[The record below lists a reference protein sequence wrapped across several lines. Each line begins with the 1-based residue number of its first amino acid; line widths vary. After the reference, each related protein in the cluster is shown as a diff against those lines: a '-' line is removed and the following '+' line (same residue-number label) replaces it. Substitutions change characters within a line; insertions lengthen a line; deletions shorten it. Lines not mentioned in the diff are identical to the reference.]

1 MYVTSRYV
9 CGRVA
14 VPNPPR
20 VLASGKL
27 SHAKNQDMSAK
38 SYTLGC
44 IDNDE
49 EPKADVVE
57 HYEQRDK
64 TAWSHVL
71 EFPIDI
77 GMMESAVKELQE
89 VAIRMRREDSAPPR
103 NMNNCRMCQFKELCH
118 SDPSGDIENWWGLGP
133 RDTNYSGAA
142 NKFRFDDA
150 YRRTIKRKTGK
161 LISPS
166 EARTYMA
173 CPRKWWIEYKH
184 GLAIQREPWNSVK
197 ARTLGSMTHAGC
209 EAIGRAVQVEKG
221 YGMKY
226 DLRRLH
232 MVQYE
237 LEQKALTGVIE
248 YIMNDTSTTPEAK
261 MEMKSQAE
269 TCAIVAMRLFDKATE
284 GLKSLLHI
292 EQRFA
297 FRIPSTHT
305 WVTCQPDLVG
315 LSPGGRAVLIDFK
328 TTSSSQLDKV
338 AQNYLNAPAMMAYA
352 YAIHNGHPVTPMTGA

>member
-1 MYVTSRYV
+1 MFVTSRYV

-14 VPNPPR
+14 EPQPPR

-27 SHAKNQDMSAK
+27 SHAKNQDMSAL
-38 SYTLGC
+38 SYVRGC
-44 IDNDE
+44 IAHGE
-49 EPKADVVE
+49 EPRSEVAE

-77 GMMESAVKELQE
+77 PMMEAAINELEE
-89 VAIRMRREDSAPPR
+89 VAIRMRREDTVPPR
-103 NMNNCRMCQFKELCH
+103 NMNNCRLCQFKELCH
-118 SDPSGDIENWWGLGP
+118 SDPKGDINNWWGLGP
-133 RDTNYSGAA
+133 RDSSYSGAA
-142 NKFRFDDA
+142 KKFCFDDA
-150 YRRTIKRKTGK
+150 YRRAITRRTGK

-209 EAIGRAVQVEKG
+209 EAIGRT
-221 YGMKY
+221 
-226 DLRRLH
+226 LRWPGRYSLNKLH
-232 MVQYE
+232 LATDE
-237 LEQKALTGVIE
+237 LRNHALTGVIE
-248 YIMNDTSTTPEAK
+248 YIMNDESSTAEAK
-261 MEMKSQAE
+261 IEMKSQAE
-269 TCAIVAMRLFDKATE
+269 TCANVAYGLVMRAVE
-284 GLKSLLHI
+284 GMEKVLHV

-297 FRIPSTHT
+297 FRIANTHT

-315 LSPGGRAVLIDFK
+315 LSPGGRAVLVDYK
-328 TTSSSQLDKV
+328 TTSSSQLDKT

-352 YAIHNGHPVTPMTGA
+352 YAIHNGHPVTPIGA

>member
-14 VPNPPR
+14 MPQPPR
-20 VLASGKL
+20 ILASGKM
-27 SHAKNQDMSAK
+27 SHAKNQDMSAA
-38 SYTLGC
+38 SYKEWC
-44 IDNDE
+44 MFHE
-49 EPKADVVE
+49 EEEKEDVVE
-57 HYEQRDK
+57 HYTERDK
-64 TAWSHVL
+64 TAWYHTL

-77 GMMESAVKELQE
+77 GMMQSAVQELEE
-89 VAIRMRREDSAPPR
+89 VAIRMRREDTAPPR

-118 SDPSGDIENWWGLGP
+118 SDPSGDLENWWGLGP
-133 RDTNYSGAA
+133 RDSNYSGAA
-142 NKFRFDDA
+142 PRFRFDDA
-150 YRRTIKRKTGK
+150 YRRTITRKTGK

-209 EAIGRAVQVEKG
+209 EAVGRAVKG
-221 YGMKY
+221 KY
-226 DLRRLH
+226 DLRQLH

-248 YIMNDTSTTPEAK
+248 YIMNDTGTTPEAK

-269 TCAIVAMRLFDKATE
+269 TCALVAGNLFGRAVE
-284 GLKSLLHI
+284 GLKSLLHV

-297 FRIPSTHT
+297 FRIPKTYT

-315 LSPGGRAVLIDFK
+315 LSPGGRAVLIDYK
-328 TTSSSQLDKV
+328 TTSSSQLDKT
-338 AQNYLNAPAMMAYA
+338 AQSYLNAPAMMAYA
-352 YAIHNGHPVTPMTGA
+352 YAIHNGHPVTPIGA